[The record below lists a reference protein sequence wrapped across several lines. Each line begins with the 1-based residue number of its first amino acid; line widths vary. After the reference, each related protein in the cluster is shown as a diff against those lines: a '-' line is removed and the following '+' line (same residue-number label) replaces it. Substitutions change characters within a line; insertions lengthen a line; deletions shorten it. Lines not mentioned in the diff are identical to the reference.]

1 MFGGA
6 AGNKWEEKP
15 VVYLNDETY
24 PYPGK
29 EAWTNSAGLKEID
42 LKFYNDLVP
51 EVKIEDKKNPG
62 KEVEFPIQGNYRVIG

>member
-1 MFGGA
+1 M
-6 AGNKWEEKP
+6 
-15 VVYLNDETY
+15 NDDTY

-29 EAWTNSAGLKEID
+29 GAWKNPVGLKEID

-62 KEVEFPIQGNYRVIG
+62 DEKSKPLDGFYSVIG